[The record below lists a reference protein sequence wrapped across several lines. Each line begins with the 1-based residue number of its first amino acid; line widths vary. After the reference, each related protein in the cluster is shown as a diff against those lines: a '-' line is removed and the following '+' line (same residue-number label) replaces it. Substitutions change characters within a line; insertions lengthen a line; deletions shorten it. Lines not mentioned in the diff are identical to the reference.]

1 MSASLPV
8 DLPETPVNRTQLLKY
23 MKACGFKTVTVDH
36 PPLFTV
42 DDSQNL
48 RGALEGGHTK
58 NLFLKDRK
66 GNHFLL
72 TAQEDSVVNLKTLH
86 KLLGGSGKFS
96 FGNAENMEKFLGVSP
111 GAVTALG
118 VINDR
123 ENQVTFALDHTLL
136 EHDKINCHPL
146 TNEATITLKRDDLL
160 AFLEASG
167 HKPIVVDLAQEV

>member
-66 GNHFLL
+66 GNHFLP

-96 FGNAENMEKFLGVSP
+96 FGSKTLCSTCDSNKYSTLITDEDEGKSISNAHS
-111 GAVTALG
+111 
-118 VINDR
+118 I
-123 ENQVTFALDHTLL
+123 
-136 EHDKINCHPL
+136 
-146 TNEATITLKRDDLL
+146 
-160 AFLEASG
+160 ASNL
-167 HKPIVVDLAQEV
+167 I